1 MERTASVA
9 AMEAPVEL
17 SRYEFERLYAF
28 VNVTATTV
36 SAISGRLLEIQ
47 QTLDKIVELLHGT
60 RPADGH

>member
-1 MERTASVA
+1 MES
-9 AMEAPVEL
+9 PVEL

-60 RPADGH
+60 RPAEAK